1 MDMTLSRLA
10 APDGISLALLELDS
24 VTEASLLLLLTLSSE
39 EQHRLAG
46 LKNLNRRRDWLAG
59 RWLAR
64 QLLAEL
70 SAQPF
75 TISAGDEK
83 PLVKSGSPLFCNWSH
98 SHGWLL
104 AAATKSGPIGCDI
117 ERCKPRPRL
126 ESIIQKSFAADEA
139 ATLLAMDTEPRQ
151 QAFFELWTL
160 KESALKA
167 DGIGIGAGLKSPEFK
182 YSCDWNPV
190 TDRYTFHSGEMS
202 DEHDRYL
209 WATAWEPQI
218 TSAD

>member
-1 MDMTLSRLA
+1 MDITRRRLA

-24 VTEASLLLLLTLSSE
+24 VTEASLLPLLTLSSD
-39 EQHRLAG
+39 EQQRLAR
-46 LKNLNRRRDWLAG
+46 LKNPNRRRDWLAG

-64 QLLAEL
+64 LLLSEL
-70 SAQPF
+70 SDQPF
-75 TISAGDEK
+75 TITAGDDK
-83 PLVKSGSPLFCNWSH
+83 PLVESHAPLFCNWSH

-126 ESIIQKSFAADEA
+126 KPIIQKSFAADEA
-139 ATLLAMDTEPRQ
+139 ATLLAMDEGPRQ

-182 YSCDWNPV
+182 
-190 TDRYTFHSGEMS
+190 HSGGWQPVAGRYAFHTGNIS
-202 DEHDRYL
+202 DEQDKYL
-209 WATAWEPQI
+209 WATAWEPLI